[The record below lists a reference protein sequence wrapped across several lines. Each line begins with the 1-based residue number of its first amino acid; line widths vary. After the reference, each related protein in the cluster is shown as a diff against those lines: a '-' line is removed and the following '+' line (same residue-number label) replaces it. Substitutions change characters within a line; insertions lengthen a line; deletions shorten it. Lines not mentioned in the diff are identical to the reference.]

1 MSLDSKRRLTDG
13 CDARRASRNKGEE
26 MNYNDSMKRIEEIVA
41 ALEAGGIGL
50 DETLKMFEEGAKLLK
65 KCQEDLE
72 QAESKIDGIRLD
84 DPDDAADR

>member
-1 MSLDSKRRLTDG
+1 
-13 CDARRASRNKGEE
+13 

-65 KCQEDLE
+65 KCQEGLE

-84 DPDDAADR
+84 DPDDAADS